1 MITVPFVYDLPVER
15 IAQRP
20 CFPPEAAKMLVYD
33 RRSETIQHLQFGDLP
48 QILSRSDTLIF
59 NDTKV
64 IPARLY
70 GNLEKESE
78 REVEVLLLENLEGD
92 LWRAIGY
99 PMKKLRRAQTVR
111 FSDELCADIAVSP
124 ESLELLLRFHSS
136 SKRTPRMVIDELG
149 SMPIPPYIR
158 SGRSDRQDKS
168 DYQSIFA
175 EREGSVAAPTAS
187 LHFSDKL
194 IEELRHDVQ
203 CAIEKVTLHVG
214 APSFHT
220 VLVGNE
226 IREPGEEF
234 AIVSPKTAQIV
245 IQRKS
250 RGGRTVAV
258 GTTVVRAL
266 ESMKDPGTGF
276 CGKTSLFIQ
285 SDHTFKFVDCL
296 ITNFHQP
303 GTTHLLLVEAMVG
316 RAALQRIYESAL
328 DNQYRFLSYGDGMMV
343 L

>member
-1 MITVPFVYDLPVER
+1 MVVDPFIYTLPPER

-20 CFPPEAAKMLVYD
+20 CCPPEAAKMLVYD
-33 RRSETIQHLQFGDLP
+33 RRDDTIQHLQFCDLP
-48 QILSRSDTLIF
+48 TLLSRSDTLVF

-70 GNLEKESE
+70 GTIEGESE
-78 REVEVLLLENLEGD
+78 SKVEVLLLEELEGD
-92 LWRAIGY
+92 AWRAIGY
-99 PMKKLRRAQTVR
+99 PMKKLRRAESVR
-111 FSDELCADIAVSP
+111 FSDTLSADLAVYPDS
-124 ESLELLLRFHSS
+124 SQLLLQFHSS
-136 SKRTPRMVIDELG
+136 SEARPRTLIDELG

-158 SGRSDRQDKS
+158 SGRSDSQDKN

-194 IEELRHDVQ
+194 IDQLQHNVQ

-214 APSFHT
+214 APSFLP
-220 VLVGNE
+220 VLVGDE
-226 IREPGEEF
+226 VRAPGEEV
-234 AIVSPKTAQIV
+234 AVVSSKTAQLL
-245 IQRKS
+245 RDKKNT
-250 RGGRTVAV
+250 GGRIVAV

-266 ESMKDPGTGF
+266 ESITDYSQGF

-285 SDHTFKFVDCL
+285 GVHSFKYVDCL

-303 GTTHLLLVEAMVG
+303 GTTHLLLVEALVG
-316 RAALQRIYESAL
+316 KNALRRIYESAL
-328 DNQYRFLSYGDGMMV
+328 ENQYRFLSYGDGMLV